1 MTTARGSNGKLIKRL
16 LLLVAGM
23 FGFGFAMV
31 PIYDVFCDLTGLN
44 GKTAGRAE
52 VVRTEVDLD
61 RTVVVEFVASV
72 NQTMPWDFR
81 PEVSRMEV
89 HPGKMYRTSFH
100 AKNRTDRT
108 MVGQAIPSVTPGLAA
123 QHFKKTECFCFTEQ
137 QFSAGEGRD
146 MPLLFMVD
154 RELPAEIKVLTLSY
168 TFFDKQLAINLN
180 ISANKEDGSNQSR

>member
-1 MTTARGSNGKLIKRL
+1 MTTVRGSNGKLIKRL
-16 LLLVAGM
+16 LLLAAGM

-31 PIYDVFCDLTGLN
+31 PIYNVFCDLTGLN

-89 HPGKMYRTSFH
+89 HPGKMYRTSYH
-100 AKNRTDRT
+100 AQNRTDRL
-108 MVGQAIPSVTPGLAA
+108 MVGQAIPSVTPGVAA

-137 QFSAGEGRD
+137 QFAAGEGRD
-146 MPLLFMVD
+146 MPVLFLVD
-154 RELPAEIKVLTLSY
+154 PELPDDIEVVTLSY
-168 TFFDKQLAINLN
+168 TFFDKQKTLN
-180 ISANKEDGSNQSR
+180 